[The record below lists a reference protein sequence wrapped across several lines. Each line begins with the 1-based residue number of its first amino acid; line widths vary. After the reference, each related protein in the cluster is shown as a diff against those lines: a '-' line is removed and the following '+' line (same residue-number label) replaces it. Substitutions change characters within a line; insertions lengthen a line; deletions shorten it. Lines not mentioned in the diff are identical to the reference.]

1 MFGPL
6 RSADFPRYPYHFL
19 PCPAS
24 ALPRE
29 EHGGESAWG
38 GGSNPAERTS
48 KKKQL
53 APRSA
58 LLPGGSSAHWIKPHQ
73 LAPATSIKQPVAQG
87 QRLILRRSPPQGLWA
102 RNSGSMGPGARSTL
116 SPRRQTGTRRK

>member
-48 KKKQL
+48 KKSSW
-53 APRSA
+53 PRA
-58 LLPGGSSAHWIKPHQ
+58 VPCYLVGRVHTGSNP
-73 LAPATSIKQPVAQG
+73 TS
-87 QRLILRRSPPQGLWA
+87 
-102 RNSGSMGPGARSTL
+102 
-116 SPRRQTGTRRK
+116 